1 MADLALLVDD
11 AASRAD
17 VSAVEMAEVFGEA
30 ARAANDVLNAFITL
44 TPEAARADAARVDA
58 ARAAGLPLPLDG
70 MPITVKDNMDLAGWP
85 TTAASRSTSD
95 VPASVDAEAVRRVR
109 EAGGLVIGKANLH
122 ELAFGMTT
130 TNPPPFGVTLNPWD
144 HGRIAGGSSGGTA
157 AAVAA
162 DLSVGGLGTDT
173 GGSIRVP
180 SALTGL
186 TGLRPTFGRISTRGV
201 FPLSWTLDTAGPIAR
216 SAHDAALLYR
226 VMAGWDPDDP
236 RSDPSRGEEDGW
248 PGGPTFAGIRFG
260 IAGGFFH
267 EGVAP
272 DVAATVDRATQEFAD
287 LGAEVEPIRVDF
299 SESTLHDVAAVI
311 RADAYALHRAR
322 YAEAPALYGAEIRE
336 RLELG
341 RTVAGWQ
348 VTGALQR
355 AHEFRHSLRKAFDR
369 VDVIL
374 SPTTRITAPVI
385 GGPSIEVT
393 WQLMALTYPWSF
405 AGVPAISVPVGLSP
419 DGLPVGVQLAAAWGR
434 EELLLGIASVYQEAT
449 SWHRQR
455 PPQGQG
461 ISIV

>member
-1 MADLALLVDD
+1 MLDLAALVDD

-17 VSAVEMAEVFGEA
+17 VTAVEMAELFGEA

-58 ARAAGLPLPLDG
+58 ARAAGSPLPLDG

-95 VPASVDAEAVRRVR
+95 APATVDAEAVRRVR
-109 EAGGLVIGKANLH
+109 EAGGVVIGKANLH

-201 FPLSWTLDTAGPIAR
+201 FPLSWTFDTAGPIAR
-216 SAHDAALLYR
+216 SADDAGLLYR
-226 VMAGWDPDDP
+226 VMAGWDPEDP
-236 RSDPSRGEEDGW
+236 RSEPSRGGEDEQPRGAR
-248 PGGPTFAGIRFG
+248 TCAGIRFG

-272 DVAATVDRATQEFAD
+272 EVIATGEIHATRSEFRDIIGSRACAVVQPDVCVVGGIGEWLAVAAMARASDIQVAPHWNANVHVH
-287 LGAEVEPIRVDF
+287 L
-299 SESTLHDVAAVI
+299 VAAV
-311 RADAYALHRAR
+311 DALCVEYF
-322 YAEAPALYGAEIRE
+322 APEEGIFNFESLVTE
-336 RLELG
+336 RL
-341 RTVAGWQ
+341 Q
-348 VTGALQR
+348 VRDGALVLPR
-355 AHEFRHSLRKAFDR
+355 TPGVGLAFD
-369 VDVIL
+369 
-374 SPTTRITAPVI
+374 P
-385 GGPSIEVT
+385 
-393 WQLMALTYPWSF
+393 QALERY
-405 AGVPAISVPVGLSP
+405 SV
-419 DGLPVGVQLAAAWGR
+419 
-434 EELLLGIASVYQEAT
+434 
-449 SWHRQR
+449 
-455 PPQGQG
+455 
-461 ISIV
+461 

>member
-1 MADLALLVDD
+1 MDLALLVDD
-11 AASRAD
+11 AALRAD
-17 VSAVEMAEVFGEA
+17 VTAVEMAELFGEA
-30 ARAANDVLNAFITL
+30 ARAANDVLNAYITL

-58 ARAAGLPLPLDG
+58 ARAAGSPLPLDG

-85 TTAASRSTSD
+85 TTAASCSTSD
-95 VPASVDAEAVRRVR
+95 TPTSEDAEAVRRVR
-109 EAGGLVIGKANLH
+109 AAGGLVIGKANLH

-144 HGRIAGGSSGGTA
+144 HDRIAGGSSGGTA

-201 FPLSWTLDTAGPIAR
+201 FPLSWTFDTAGPIAR
-216 SAHDAALLYR
+216 SAADAALLYR

-236 RSDPSRGEEDGW
+236 RSEPSRGEQDEW
-248 PGGPTFAGIRFG
+248 HGGARTCAGIRFG

-272 DVAATVDRATQEFAD
+272 GVAATVDRATHEFAA
-287 LGAEVEPIRVDF
+287 LGADVEPIELDF
-299 SESTLHDVAAVI
+299 GESTLHDVAAVI
-311 RADAYALHRAR
+311 RADAFALHQAR
-322 YAEAPALYGAEIRE
+322 YSEAPTLYGDEIRE

-348 VTGALQR
+348 VAAALQR
-355 AHEFRHSLRKAFDR
+355 AHEFRRSLRRAFDR

-374 SPTTRITAPVI
+374 SPTTRITAPII

-405 AGVPAISVPVGLSP
+405 AGVPAISLPVGLSP
-419 DGLPVGVQLAAAWGR
+419 DGLPVGAQLAAAWGR

-455 PPQGQG
+455 PPQRKG
-461 ISIV
+461 IPIV